1 MNTFNAIA
9 QSDQVLDSI
18 ESAPATYA
26 EQLTALAVAGYADRL
41 PLDVKGKPAADVAL
55 VIADIHEAYQAAG
68 VSGIK
73 ALRNRTLRLKY
84 AVHILAANPK
94 RDEETDENYV
104 KRCLKIRSM
113 ANAGDR
119 DQIDKAI
126 KGSTAKVNRRKSRI
140 NSEKDNSKGNKSK
153 ATDSEFDPASAVID
167 EPKPIDVNDA
177 LTLAHNELVKAMGA
191 YADAVDN
198 YRKAGKKMTKASVT
212 TITTRAHN
220 LVSLLAG

>member
-26 EQLTALAVAGYADRL
+26 EQLTALALAGYADKL
-41 PLDVKGKPAADVAL
+41 PLDVKGKPTADVAK
-55 VIADIHEAYQAAG
+55 VIADIHEAYQSAG

-94 RDEETDENYV
+94 RDEETEENYV

-126 KGSTAKVNRRKSRI
+126 KGSTAKVKRTARPI
-140 NSEKDNSKGNKSK
+140 
-153 ATDSEFDPASAVID
+153 
-167 EPKPIDVNDA
+167 EPKAKPAKVTPELIAEPAPKPADVNDA
-177 LTLAHNELVKAMGA
+177 LTVAHNELVKAMSA
-191 YADAVDN
+191 YADAVDA
-198 YRKAGKKMTKASVT
+198 YRKAGKTMTKASVS

>member
-1 MNTFNAIA
+1 
-9 QSDQVLDSI
+9 
-18 ESAPATYA
+18 
-26 EQLTALAVAGYADRL
+26 VA
-41 PLDVKGKPAADVAL
+41 K
-55 VIADIHEAYQAAG
+55 VIADIHEAYQSAG

-94 RDEETDENYV
+94 RDEETEENYV

-126 KGSTAKVNRRKSRI
+126 KGSTAKVKRTARPI
-140 NSEKDNSKGNKSK
+140 
-153 ATDSEFDPASAVID
+153 
-167 EPKPIDVNDA
+167 EPKAKPAKVTPELIAEPAPKPADVNDA
-177 LTLAHNELVKAMGA
+177 LTVAHNELVKAMSA
-191 YADAVDN
+191 YADAVDA
-198 YRKAGKKMTKASVT
+198 YRKAGKTMTKASVS

>member
-26 EQLTALAVAGYADRL
+26 EQLTALALAGYADKL
-41 PLDVKGKPAADVAL
+41 PLDVKGKPAADVAK
-55 VIADIHEAYQAAG
+55 VIADIHEAYQSAG

-94 RDEETDENYV
+94 DEEETEENYI

-126 KGSTAKVNRRKSRI
+126 KGSTAKVSRKSRI

-153 ATDSEFDPASAVID
+153 ATDKEFDPASVVID
-167 EPKPIDVNDA
+167 EPKPADVNDA
-177 LTLAHNELVKAMGA
+177 LTMAHNELVKAMSA
-191 YADAVDN
+191 YADAVDA
-198 YRKAGKKMTKASVT
+198 YRKAGKTMTKASVS